1 MFLLGTSRDT
11 ACKVFSMVANRKH
24 LLNKFEL
31 YFVPQDKVN
40 VFFGRGLGEGRG
52 AGERCSKHK
61 EMTSLNRLRLIEIKK
76 KFSFQGKIT

>member
-1 MFLLGTSRDT
+1 M
-11 ACKVFSMVANRKH
+11 H

-40 VFFGRGLGEGRG
+40 VFFGGGWGEGRG

-61 EMTSLNRLRLIEIKK
+61 EMTSLNRLILIEIKK